1 MIIRNGLVWGND
13 FAFHEKDLYI
23 DDATHT
29 IVDKPVSEHEEIL
42 DAKGNYV
49 IPGLVDVHIHGAKG
63 HDFCDANTDALSEIA
78 AYLHS
83 CGVTSFCA
91 TSMTLPENQLMEIF
105 ETVSGVP
112 DDGNHAYVAGIHM
125 EGPFL
130 SPAKNGAQKESYL
143 CNPSIDVFRRLS
155 EVFSGKIRLITIA
168 PELPGADKF
177 IEKIHDEVAISLG
190 HSTASYEIASKAFAA
205 GASHATHLFN
215 AMPAFHHRDPGIVG
229 AAADAP
235 HTMVEIICDGIH
247 IHPAVIRSVFRIFG
261 DDRVILISDAM
272 RATGMADGT
281 YELGGQTVYK
291 KGRFATLPRAL
302 EWRKPSAA

>member
-1 MIIRNGLVWGND
+1 M
-13 FAFHEKDLYI
+13 
-23 DDATHT
+23 
-29 IVDKPVSEHEEIL
+29 
-42 DAKGNYV
+42 

-112 DDGNHAYVAGIHM
+112 DDRNHSYVAGIHM

-130 SPAKNGAQKESYL
+130 SPAKKGAQKESYL
-143 CNPSIDVFRRLS
+143 CSPSIDAFCRLL
-155 EVFSGKIRLITIA
+155 EVFSGKIKLITIA

-177 IEKIHDEVAISLG
+177 IEKFHDEVTISLG

-229 AAADAP
+229 TAADAP
-235 HTMVEIICDGIH
+235 HAMVEIICDGIH

-281 YELGGQTVYK
+281 YEPGGQTVYK

-302 EWRKPSAA
+302 EWRKPSAV

>member
-1 MIIRNGLVWGND
+1 M
-13 FAFHEKDLYI
+13 
-23 DDATHT
+23 
-29 IVDKPVSEHEEIL
+29 
-42 DAKGNYV
+42 

-63 HDFCDANTDALSEIA
+63 HDFCDANTDGLSDIA
-78 AYLHS
+78 AYLYS

-130 SPAKNGAQKESYL
+130 SPAKKGAQKESYL
-143 CNPSIDVFRRLS
+143 CNPSIDAFCLLLEFS
-155 EVFSGKIRLITIA
+155 SGKIKLITIT

-177 IEKIHDEVAISLG
+177 IEKFHDEVTISLG

-215 AMPAFHHRDPGIVG
+215 AM
-229 AAADAP
+229 
-235 HTMVEIICDGIH
+235 
-247 IHPAVIRSVFRIFG
+247 
-261 DDRVILISDAM
+261 
-272 RATGMADGT
+272 RAT
-281 YELGGQTVYK
+281 L
-291 KGRFATLPRAL
+291 LRAL